1 MSFYNLLFASN
12 EFNLIADQ
20 IFISNEK
27 PDTFKKNLQSTYVDF
42 LIEGFNEGSYDEV
55 SKAAI
60 FSTLII
66 FALLAW
72 GDLNTNMKH
81 VFEWNYFSALL
92 VYYFLSRIL
101 WRN

>member
-1 MSFYNLLFASN
+1 MKRLVNSSLYGNQYLPDEVLNDLNSA
-12 EFNLIADQ
+12 

-60 FSTLII
+60 FSTLKNI
-66 FALLAW
+66 LAFSNKSKFKSNHY
-72 GDLNTNMKH
+72 DLIYFKVSNF
-81 VFEWNYFSALL
+81 FESK
-92 VYYFLSRIL
+92 
-101 WRN
+101 